1 MTDNVLKFKS
11 VSDYQQK
18 AERSLSTYDK
28 IMDHFAIVCLNLIL
42 TDVFDHWNEKS
53 LRKTSLPM
61 QPKDANIFDS
71 AT

>member
-18 AERSLSTYDK
+18 AERSLSTT

-61 QPKDANIFDS
+61 QQKDANIFDS